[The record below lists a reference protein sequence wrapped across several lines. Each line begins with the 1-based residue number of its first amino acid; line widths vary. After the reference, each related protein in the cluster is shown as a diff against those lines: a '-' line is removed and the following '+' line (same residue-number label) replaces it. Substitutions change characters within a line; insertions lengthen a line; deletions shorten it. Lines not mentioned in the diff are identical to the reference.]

1 MSTRKPPAF
10 PLKKWEPKEEQDLF
24 KLMIDL
30 PRGKG
35 FHVLEAFAK
44 EHQRSKVAVI
54 QKWGELK
61 KKHKESKSGIK
72 PTAAL
77 LKEEDAPAQVTSG
90 RGAFMGSLFNL
101 LQDGSVKDYPIN
113 KDKIVIIL
121 KKS

>member
-1 MSTRKPPAF
+1 MSTRKPAEF
-10 PLKKWEPKEEQDLF
+10 PMKKWTGKEEQDLY

-61 KKHKESKSGIK
+61 KKNKERTFGVTVTP
-72 PTAAL
+72 PT
-77 LKEEDAPAQVTSG
+77 KYDQAPVQTLSG

-101 LQDGSVKDYPIN
+101 LQDGSVKDYTIN